1 MSHKQNKESVKV
13 GVIGCGN
20 ISGAY
25 FKTNQAFNF
34 FEIVAC
40 ADLDVE
46 RAKAKA
52 QEFGIAKGCSVDELL
67 DDPEIGFVINLT
79 IPLAHGPVMLRALEA
94 GKSVYNEK
102 PFTVTREEAQKAIAL
117 AQQKGLRVGSAP
129 DTFLGGGHQT
139 CRKLIDE
146 GAIGEPIGA
155 TAFMAGH
162 GHESWHPS
170 PEFYYKAGGGP
181 MFDMGPYY
189 LTALINMIGP
199 VRRVTGSARITF
211 PQRTITSEPLKG
223 TKIQVDVPTHIAGV
237 MDFHSGAIANVLMS
251 FDMWSHSLPR
261 LEVYGTEGS
270 LMVPDPNG
278 FGGEVK
284 IRKPGDSEWQ
294 DVQLTHGYTQNARGI
309 GMADM
314 ALAMQTGRD
323 HRCNERLAY
332 HALDL
337 MHAFHDASSENRH
350 IEIESTCER
359 PAMLPLGLKEG
370 ELDN

>member
-1 MSHKQNKESVKV
+1 MNDSRVKV

-25 FKTNQAFNF
+25 FNTNKTFAFF
-34 FEIVAC
+34 DIVAC
-40 ADLDVE
+40 ADLDE
-46 RAKAKA
+46 GRAQARA
-52 QEFGIAKGCSVDELL
+52 AEYGIAKACGVDQLL
-67 DDPEIGFVINLT
+67 DDPDIGFVINLT
-79 IPLAHGPVMLRALEA
+79 IPQAHGPVMLRALEA

-117 AQQKGLRVGSAP
+117 AKEKGLRVGSAP

-139 CRKLIDE
+139 CRKLIDD
-146 GAIGEPIGA
+146 GAIGTPIGA
-155 TAFMAGH
+155 MAFMAGH

-170 PEFYYKAGGGP
+170 PEFYYKVGGGP
-181 MFDMGPYY
+181 LFDMGPYY

-211 PQRTITSEPLKG
+211 PERTITSQPLAG
-223 TKIQVDVPTHIAGV
+223 TKITVDVPTHIAGV
-237 MDFHSGAIANVLMS
+237 LDFQSGAIANLLMS
-251 FDMWSHSLPR
+251 FDVWAHNLPR

-284 IRKPGDSEWQ
+284 LRKASESEWQ
-294 DVQLTHGYTQNARGI
+294 SVPLTHGYTQNARGI

-337 MHAFHDASSENRH
+337 MHALHDASAQGRH
-350 IEIESTCER
+350 IEVESTCER
-359 PAMLPLGLKEG
+359 PAMLPLGLEEG
-370 ELDN
+370 ELDS

>member
-1 MSHKQNKESVKV
+1 MSQQQTRV
-13 GVIGCGN
+13 GVIGCGK

-25 FKTNQAFNF
+25 FNTNKTFNF
-34 FEIVAC
+34 FDIVAC
-40 ADLDVE
+40 ADLDLE
-46 RAKAKA
+46 RAKGSAA
-52 QEFGIAKGCSVDELL
+52 EYGIAKACSVDELL
-67 DDPEIGFVINLT
+67 ADPDIGFVINLT
-79 IPLAHGPVMLRALEA
+79 IPQAHGPITLAALEA

-102 PFTVTREEAQKAIAL
+102 PFTVTREEAQKAITL
-117 AQQKGLRVGSAP
+117 AKERGLRVGSAP

-139 CRKLIDE
+139 CRKLVDE
-146 GAIGEPIGA
+146 GAIGEPVGA
-155 TAFMAGH
+155 VAFMAGH

-170 PEFYYKAGGGP
+170 PEFYYKVGGGP

-199 VRRVTGSARITF
+199 VRRVTGSARTTF
-211 PQRTITSEPLKG
+211 AERTITSEPLHG
-223 TKIQVDVPTHIAGV
+223 TKIKVDVPTHIAGV
-237 MDFHSGAIANVLMS
+237 LDFHNGAIANVLMS
-251 FDMWSHSLPR
+251 FDMWHHSLPR

-284 IRKPGDSEWQ
+284 IRRAGESEWQ
-294 DVQLTHGYTQNARGI
+294 EVPLTHGYLQNARGI

-323 HRCNERLAY
+323 HRCNERVAY

-337 MHAFHDASSENRH
+337 MHAFHDASAENRH
-350 IEIESTCER
+350 IEVESTCER
-359 PAMLPLGLKEG
+359 PAMLPLGLQDG
-370 ELDN
+370 ELDS